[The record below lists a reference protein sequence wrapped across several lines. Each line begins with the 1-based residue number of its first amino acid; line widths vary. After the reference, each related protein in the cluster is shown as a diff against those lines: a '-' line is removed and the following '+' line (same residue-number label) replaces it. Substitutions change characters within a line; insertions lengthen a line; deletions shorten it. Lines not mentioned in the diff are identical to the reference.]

1 MAVLAAS
8 LIAEGVVFGE
18 LRFGDIGGILLL
30 IEVAIGLVVP
40 FALLRPGERLI
51 GYVATGL
58 LALAIGLAI
67 EPIFVLVRSVADRF

>member
-1 MAVLAAS
+1 MGHAWPR
-8 LIAEGVVFGE
+8 FGA
-18 LRFGDIGGILLL
+18 GDIGGILLL
-30 IEVAIGLVVP
+30 VEVAIGLVVP
-40 FALLRPGERLI
+40 FALLRPAERLI

>member
-18 LRFGDIGGILLL
+18 LRYGDIGGILLL
-30 IEVAIGLVVP
+30 IEVGIGLVVP

-58 LALAIGLAI
+58 LALAIGVAI